1 MTDLEEAAPPARI
14 LRVGRLPNPW
24 AWPRWE
30 VAGEDG
36 TFGNRWDDARSTYRV
51 LYGSSQLEACFV
63 ETLARFRPDPHVLA
77 GLARIRG
84 DEPVEAPGLLPRS
97 WLTGRV
103 IGEAAVRGRFCEIGA
118 PGSLAHLHRA
128 LAAVLVRHR
137 IRELDGAAIRRTAPR
152 RFTQEISS
160 YVYAQSDARGRPR
173 FAGIAYR
180 SRFGDRFENWAI
192 FERPAARPVIRRLA
206 TRRIDPAQPELR
218 AALGLLGLR
227 LGA

>member
-14 LRVGRLPNPW
+14 LRIGRKPNPW

-30 VAGEDG
+30 IAGEDG
-36 TFGNRWDDARSTYRV
+36 TFGNRWDDARSMYRV

-63 ETLARFRPDPHVLA
+63 ETLARFRPDPQVLA
-77 GLARIRG
+77 GLARIEG
-84 DEPVEAPGLLPRS
+84 DDGTGPAGLLPRS
-97 WLTGRV
+97 WLQGRV
-103 IGEAAVRGRFCEIGA
+103 IGEAAVRGRFCQIGA

-128 LAAVLVRHR
+128 LAPALVRHG
-137 IRELDGAAIRRTAPR
+137 IRELDGAAIRLTAPR

-180 SRFGDRFENWAI
+180 SRFGDRFKNWAI

-218 AALGLLGLR
+218 AALRLLGLR
-227 LGA
+227 LGE